1 MSCRYSILIKLG
13 ATLMIS
19 ALGYT
24 FALAEPGKSSKT
36 FSDKPGTVWAVI
48 FSSSSDCAN
57 CEKARKLI
65 ENLRKKYPVRTKSFN
80 IDRDKDRAIYKRL
93 EAIHARDRFSV
104 PVVLVGESVLVGE
117 KEISGK
123 LEKIVK
129 KLAGSGGSQLPYLGP
144 VKSDEAPATRS
155 TDTDCDH
162 CGRRGPPSVGEELQK
177 VKGFLNKF
185 F

>member
-1 MSCRYSILIKLG
+1 MSCRYPILIKLG
-13 ATLMIS
+13 VTLMLC
-19 ALGYT
+19 AMGHA
-24 FALAEPGKSSKT
+24 FALAEPRKSQRISA
-36 FSDKPGTVWAVI
+36 DKAGTVWAVI
-48 FSSSSDCAN
+48 FSSSDCAN

-65 ENLRKKYPVRTKSFN
+65 ENLKKKYPVRTKNFN
-80 IDRDKDRAIYKRL
+80 IDRDKDRVIYKRL

-104 PVVLVGESVLVGE
+104 PVVMVGESVLVGE

-123 LEKIVK
+123 LEKIVR

-144 VKSDEAPATRS
+144 VKPDEAPATGS

-177 VKGFLNKF
+177 VRGFLNKLF
-185 F
+185 

>member
-1 MSCRYSILIKLG
+1 MSCRYPIFIKLG
-13 ATLMIS
+13 ATLMMC

-24 FALAEPGKSSKT
+24 LALAEPRNSPKSS
-36 FSDKPGTVWAVI
+36 SDKPDTVWAVI
-48 FSSSSDCAN
+48 FSSSDCAN
-57 CEKARKLI
+57 CEKAKKLVA
-65 ENLRKKYPVRTKSFN
+65 NLKKKYPVRTKNFN
-80 IDRDKDRAIYKRL
+80 IDRDKDRAVYKRL
-93 EAIHARDRFSV
+93 EAIHARNRFSV

-123 LEKIVK
+123 LEKTVK
-129 KLAGSGGSQLPYLGP
+129 ELAGSGGSQLPYLGS
-144 VKSDEAPATRS
+144 VKSDEASDTRS
-155 TDTDCDH
+155 TDKDCDH

>member
-1 MSCRYSILIKLG
+1 MLC
-13 ATLMIS
+13 
-19 ALGYT
+19 ALGHA
-24 FALAEPGKSSKT
+24 FALAEPRKSSKT

-48 FSSSSDCAN
+48 FSSSDCAN

-123 LEKIVK
+123 LGEIVK

-177 VKGFLNKF
+177 VRGFLNKF